1 MEMRVSSGMVRFG
14 LPGLVLGV
22 ALCWGTSMRG
32 PEAGAQTERGG
43 AVTSATGSFVQTSPA
58 RSSDGSRNQ
67 ATRPVTGGET
77 NGTLALITG
86 STTGPGQQFLY
97 LIDTKNRAFAV
108 YRIDP
113 SNTKGIVKLEGS
125 RQYEWDLK
133 LEHYNNQ
140 PPEPDAIKATVQTL
154 SRTTQ

>member
-1 MEMRVSSGMVRFG
+1 MIMRTAGGIARYG

-22 ALCWGTSMRG
+22 ALSWVASARG
-32 PEAGAQTERGG
+32 PEASAQTDRGG
-43 AVTSATGSFVQTSPA
+43 ASVAQTG
-58 RSSDGSRNQ
+58 
-67 ATRPVTGGET
+67 ATRSPEPTRPQAPRPNTTGES

-86 STTGPGQQFLY
+86 SSGGGGQTQWLY
-97 LIDTKNRAFAV
+97 LIDTKTRAFAL

-113 SNTKGIVKLEGS
+113 TNSKGVVKLEAS

-154 SRTTQ
+154 SRSTQ

>member
-1 MEMRVSSGMVRFG
+1 MVMRMASGMARYG
-14 LPGLVLGV
+14 LPGLLLGIG
-22 ALCWGTSMRG
+22 LCWVAGSRG
-32 PEAGAQTERGG
+32 PEASAQTDRG
-43 AVTSATGSFVQTSPA
+43 APSSAQAGTARPA
-58 RSSDGSRNQ
+58 EG
-67 ATRPVTGGET
+67 TRPQAPRPNTTGES

-86 STTGPGQQFLY
+86 TAAAPGQTQWLY
-97 LIDTKNRAFAV
+97 LIDTKTRAFAL

-113 SNTKGIVKLEGS
+113 TNSKGIVKLEAS

-154 SRTTQ
+154 SRSTQ

>member
-1 MEMRVSSGMVRFG
+1 MGMRVSSGMVRYG

-22 ALCWGTSMRG
+22 ALCWGAGTRG
-32 PEAGAQTERGG
+32 PEAAAQTDRGG
-43 AVTSATGSFVQTSPA
+43 GSAAQTSPA
-58 RSSDGSRNQ
+58 RSPEPARVQPARQN
-67 ATRPVTGGET
+67 TMGEA
-77 NGTLALITG
+77 NGTLAMITG
-86 STTGPGQQFLY
+86 ATGGPGQMQWLY
-97 LIDTKNRAFAV
+97 LIDTKNRAFAL

-113 SNTKGIVKLEGS
+113 MNSKGIVKLEAS

-154 SRTTQ
+154 SRSPQ

>member
-1 MEMRVSSGMVRFG
+1 MNMRVASGMARYG
-14 LPGLVLGV
+14 LPGLVLGI
-22 ALCWGTSMRG
+22 ALCWGAGIRG
-32 PEAGAQTERGG
+32 PEASAQTDRGG
-43 AVTSATGSFVQTSPA
+43 ATSAQSGPS
-58 RSSDGSRNQ
+58 RSSEVSRPQ
-67 ATRPVTGGET
+67 STRPSTTGEA

-86 STTGPGQQFLY
+86 STGGSGQGQWLY
-97 LIDTKNRAFAV
+97 LIDTKSRAFAL

-113 SNTKGIVKLEGS
+113 MNSKGIVKLEAS

-154 SRTTQ
+154 SRTAQ

>member
-1 MEMRVSSGMVRFG
+1 MEEFLMDRGIANGMRYGSAGV
-14 LPGLVLGV
+14 VLGI

-32 PEAGAQTERGG
+32 PLAAAQTERAGG
-43 AVTSATGSFVQTSPA
+43 SAAQVNPA
-58 RSSDGSRNQ
+58 RSPDSARSQPARQ
-67 ATRPVTGGET
+67 STVGEA

-86 STTGPGQQFLY
+86 ATGGQGLTQWLY
-97 LIDTKNRAFAV
+97 LIDTKTRAFAL

-113 SNTKGIVKLEGS
+113 MSSKGIVKLEAS

-154 SRTTQ
+154 SRSSQ